1 MVSCVHPVRIPKR
14 MNIFVAV
21 NNQVMS
27 LPGSPRRR
35 NPCKMEAGATISNPN
50 PNPKP
55 ICETVAAMLE
65 FDIHEG

>member
-1 MVSCVHPVRIPKR
+1 MVSCVHPVKIPKR

-21 NNQVMS
+21 NNQVMA

-35 NPCKMEAGATISNPN
+35 NPCKMEEVATIIN

-55 ICETVAAMLE
+55 IFETVAAILE